1 MPSMEGGFD
10 EFGRPRM
17 GDNMV
22 MVTKEL
28 DSDVAPRVRRDA
40 LAVARRL
47 ELPRPSQLVPILAL
61 VLGCALTAAS
71 YNTSWVHLAYRLPRM
86 HAVID
91 TTIGLVSFLLA
102 FLVYSRAQV
111 IGRPRDYVLVFALGF
126 GGFVNLIAA
135 IAQGVSS
142 APLGRAEVWTTTI
155 GRLDV
160 ALLFAVAALTP
171 DVRLE
176 RIVSVQKFVLGL
188 AIAFALLLAV
198 VAAASTRLPWSTDL
212 AVSPTDASKP
222 LFVGPSLL
230 LVAQGVIAVAY
241 TVAGFS
247 FSRRR
252 TERDDLTT
260 WLASSCLLFALA
272 SVDYLAFPSIF
283 SDWIYVGDILRLGA
297 VLLLLVGAA
306 REISRYGRESIALDE
321 RRRVARDLHDGVAQ
335 ELAYIATMARRI
347 ERAPTLRDAQRL
359 ADAAQHAL
367 DESRLVI
374 STLAGSGNAS
384 DQIAMTARD
393 AAHRCNIEAILDLP
407 PELDLPADVIEALL
421 RIVREAVNNAGRH
434 AGATAVTVRLDVT
447 DGIVLDV
454 HDDGDG
460 FDVAQSGAGFGLT
473 SMRERTEA
481 IGGVFTLTS
490 ELGHG
495 TTIRVDVA

>member
-1 MPSMEGGFD
+1 
-10 EFGRPRM
+10 
-17 GDNMV
+17 MV
-22 MVTKEL
+22 
-28 DSDVAPRVRRDA
+28 
-40 LAVARRL
+40 
-47 ELPRPSQLVPILAL
+47 AL

-71 YNTSWVHLAYRLPRM
+71 YKSTWVHLAYRLPRM
-86 HAVID
+86 HAIID
-91 TTIGLVSFLLA
+91 TTIGLVSLLLA
-102 FLVYSRAQV
+102 YLVYNRARALA
-111 IGRPRDYVLVFALGF
+111 RPRDYVLVFALGF

-135 IAQGVSS
+135 ITQGISS
-142 APLGRAEVWTTTI
+142 VPLGRAEVWTTTI

-171 DVRLE
+171 DVKLE
-176 RIVSVQKFVLGL
+176 RVVSVQKFVLGL

-198 VAAASTRLPWSTDL
+198 VAMASTRLPWSTDL

-230 LVAQGVIAVAY
+230 LFAQGAIAVAY

-283 SDWIYVGDILRLGA
+283 SDWIYVGDILRLAG
-297 VLLLLVGAA
+297 VVLLLVGAA
-306 REISRYGRESIALDE
+306 REIGRYGRESAALEE

-335 ELAYIATMARRI
+335 ELAYIATMARRM
-347 ERAPTLRDAQRL
+347 ERDPSVRDARRL
-359 ADAAQHAL
+359 ADAAQSAL

-393 AAHRCNIEAILDLP
+393 AAHRCNIEAVLELP
-407 PELDLPADVIEALL
+407 PVLQLPADVVEALL

-434 AGATAVTVRLDVT
+434 AHATVVTVSLDVT

-454 HDDGDG
+454 SDDGQG
-460 FDVAQSGAGFGLT
+460 FDGTSPIAGFGLT
-473 SMRERTEA
+473 SMQERAEA
-481 IGGVFTLTS
+481 IGGVFTLTTAP
-490 ELGHG
+490 GHG